1 MFLEKKRT
9 LEYRS
14 LKKMENFVKI
24 LKSQTSSLRGSIS
37 GSEVSHPAGG
47 DVLTISGRV
56 REKEKVLEQY
66 DQNKNLISKTR

>member
-1 MFLEKKRT
+1 
-9 LEYRS
+9 
-14 LKKMENFVKI
+14 MENFVKI

-47 DVLTISGRV
+47 DVVTISGRV